1 MVVVEAEALRPKP
14 AEEAGAEAPRPK
26 QAEEAE
32 AEALRRPKVEEV
44 EEVVAVLTLREA
56 EEDAEQLHPTEEVA
70 VASLPPMVA
79 VEVERHW
86 LLVGVAEQDQN
97 EQGEGVVAEA
107 LSQSLVVAAVQ
118 LQVEEEE
125 EHLELSEVEGFAPES
140 VKAAVALQ

>member
-1 MVVVEAEALRPKP
+1 MTITNTSTNLMHSTRAVEQTRSMVVAEAEALRPKP

-32 AEALRRPKVEEV
+32 AEAHRRPKV

-79 VEVERHW
+79 VEEVERH
-86 LLVGVAEQDQN
+86 
-97 EQGEGVVAEA
+97 
-107 LSQSLVVAAVQ
+107 
-118 LQVEEEE
+118 
-125 EHLELSEVEGFAPES
+125 
-140 VKAAVALQ
+140 